1 MGLLPLSRFSYRQ
14 DVLRGHRILSENIP
28 RHQHLHWNL
37 FFKLEAYVSGEVK
50 KQIRRLNVHA
60 LSACDGVIIANYDE
74 CFGFRF
80 QNLLD
85 VCEHASHIK
94 EILR

>member
-50 KQIRRLNVHA
+50 KQQAWLIGIPQP
-60 LSACDGVIIANYDE
+60 LSAIANLVQE
-74 CFGFRF
+74 VQRWEWIGEK
-80 QNLLD
+80 N
-85 VCEHASHIK
+85 
-94 EILR
+94 EIDILT